1 MIKCYEFPKKPFVCR
16 IYNICKNDHAPC
28 SFIIYDLF
36 FTILV
41 LCFFYGFFCF
51 CLMNISN
58 ANPIIADTQSIRLNI
73 KYINNVVAGFFCA
86 AIMISVHLICVF
98 FRTGIEIKARW
109 KKKLEMKLK
118 LTNGHILD
126 PGGLLSISAT
136 IHISTYLCRI
146 RKHAFIKSRL
156 CIIYNIIDKRQ
167 PQSAPL
173 CDPMWFA
180 DLFLFHFFACVF

>member
-1 MIKCYEFPKKPFVCR
+1 MTMLHVRSSFMICF
-16 IYNICKNDHAPC
+16 
-28 SFIIYDLF
+28 SLF
-36 FTILV
+36 LYCV
-41 LCFFYGFFCF
+41 FYGFLCF

-73 KYINNVVAGFFCA
+73 KYINIVVADFFLCCNHD
-86 AIMISVHLICVF
+86 IGSFDMYFLQNRNRDQS
-98 FRTGIEIKARW
+98 EK

-173 CDPMWFA
+173 CDPM
-180 DLFLFHFFACVF
+180 